1 MIKKLFFILNFIL
14 ITPYT
19 YSAKDPEIF
28 ALKLEELCL
37 EDGSG
42 KYDIIMKQLGFK
54 YKVFPAAR
62 SRQYMLDNNA
72 CLFPVDMSYLEMKKP
87 LIQSAPLTK
96 IDIKIFSIGKKYS
109 IDDLHKLR
117 IGMRNGLMYGPK
129 MNQLQKKLKLEYVSN
144 LEQNI
149 LKLKS
154 KRIDAIIEFELD
166 VVEYSRKNSSLN
178 LVEGKE
184 KIDTLSEAI
193 VCVKNEKNQ
202 VFIDKFN
209 KVINSNREKI
219 DKMLNSSIVFETHK
233 YFVHK

>member
-1 MIKKLFFILNFIL
+1 MIKKIFLILSILL
-14 ITPYT
+14 ITPCT
-19 YSAKDPEIF
+19 SAANDPEIF

-42 KYDIIMKQLGFK
+42 KYDIIMKQLGFQ

-62 SRQYMLDNNA
+62 SRQYMLDKNA
-72 CLFPVDMSYLEMKKP
+72 CLFPVDMSYLEMNKP
-87 LIQSAPLTK
+87 LIQSDPLTRINVK
-96 IDIKIFSIGKKYS
+96 IYSIGKKYS

-117 IGMRNGLMYGPK
+117 VGMRNGLMYGPK
-129 MNQLQKKLKLEYVSN
+129 MNQLQKKLKLEYVPN

-193 VCVKNEKNQ
+193 VCVKNDKNQ
-202 VFIDKFN
+202 AFIDKFN

-219 DKMLNSSIVFETHK
+219 DKMLNSSIVFESNIF
-233 YFVHK
+233 FVNK